1 MSDTSS
7 PALLARY
14 ANGRFGPGNPGRR
27 TGARNR
33 VSHRAAMAILRD
45 FELREGEVLERLRKY
60 FTPAYFAILVRM
72 LDRELKIEAPTFE
85 DYSEE
90 ELARTVLLARSA
102 LNGCADP
109 RTALIELD
117 SALVKRA
124 SLDPA
129 ASAHRVNGD

>member
-1 MSDTSS
+1 MTDTPT
-7 PALLARY
+7 PALPARY

-27 TGARNR
+27 TGARHR
-33 VSHRAAMAILRD
+33 VSHRAAMAILQD
-45 FELREGEVLERLRKY
+45 FELHRGEVLEMLRRSY
-60 FTPAYFAILVRM
+60 TPAYFAILTRL
-72 LDRELKIEAPTFE
+72 LDRELRVEAPAFD

-102 LNGCADP
+102 LNGHADP

-117 SALVKRA
+117 SALVNRA

-129 ASAHRVNGD
+129 ASAHRVNGQ

>member
-1 MSDTSS
+1 MTDTST
-7 PALLARY
+7 PALPARY

-27 TGARNR
+27 IGARNR
-33 VSHRAAMAILRD
+33 VSHRAAMAILQD
-45 FELREGEVLERLRKY
+45 FELHKSDVLTLLRQSY
-60 FTPAYFAILVRM
+60 TPAYFAILMRL
-72 LDRELKIEAPTFE
+72 LDRELQVETPAFD

-102 LNGCADP
+102 LNGYADP

-129 ASAHRVNGD
+129 ASAHCVNGD